1 MLNIKYWL
9 GKGKIMAIEK
19 SAGGTMY
26 TGRDV
31 IRYQVTVLNFGIE
44 NETIHKGSYFET
56 MFTLYRQGK
65 LQFGEIAEM
74 FRFATMYKRSSN
86 PVMSDQEKEDREI
99 MVENNWFTNKG
110 EWLVDI
116 DELSKK
122 YYSEGE

>member
-1 MLNIKYWL
+1 
-9 GKGKIMAIEK
+9 MAIEK

-26 TGRDV
+26 TGRDI

-86 PVMSDQEKEDREI
+86 PVMTDQEKEDRDI
-99 MVENNWFTNKG
+99 MVKNKWFTNKG
-110 EWLVDI
+110 ELLVDI

>member
-1 MLNIKYWL
+1 
-9 GKGKIMAIEK
+9 MAIER
-19 SAGGTMY
+19 SGTF
-26 TGRDV
+26 
-31 IRYQVTVLNFGIE
+31 VTVTGKDVTRYNVAVLNHGIE
-44 NETIHKGSYFET
+44 HGRVHKGSYFET
-56 MFTLYRQGK
+56 MFTFYREGK

-99 MVENNWFTNKG
+99 MVKNNWFTNKG